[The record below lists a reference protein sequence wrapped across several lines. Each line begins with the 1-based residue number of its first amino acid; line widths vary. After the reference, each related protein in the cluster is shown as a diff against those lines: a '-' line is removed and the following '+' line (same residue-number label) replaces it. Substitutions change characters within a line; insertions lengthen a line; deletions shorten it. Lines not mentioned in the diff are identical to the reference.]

1 MELSLN
7 TENFESEVLMSEKPV
22 LVDFWATWC
31 GPCKRQGPIVAELA
45 EQGYKVGKVDVDD
58 QPELA
63 SQYKVM
69 SIPTLIIFRQGQEA
83 ERLVGLTPKEKLAEL
98 LEGSSGSFISGKE
111 LADRLGITRAAIWKN
126 IQQLEK
132 ER

>member
-98 LEGSSGSFISGKE
+98 LD
-111 LADRLGITRAAIWKN
+111 A
-126 IQQLEK
+126 
-132 ER
+132 